1 MLRLILIKS
10 DGTFRYRVYFAILAV
25 ITGIS
30 IFGMTRLAHNAKE
43 AKDILPY
50 ISHMNMAIIV
60 VTSAALLLVWVASVL
75 SLILELKSEREN

>member
-10 DGTFRYRVYFAILAV
+10 DGTFRYRVYFAILAI

-30 IFGMTRLAHNAKE
+30 IYAMTRLAHNANE

-50 ISHMNMAIIV
+50 ICHMNMAIIV
-60 VTSAALLLVWVASVL
+60 VTSVALFLVWVASVL
-75 SLILELKSEREN
+75 HLICELTSKREN